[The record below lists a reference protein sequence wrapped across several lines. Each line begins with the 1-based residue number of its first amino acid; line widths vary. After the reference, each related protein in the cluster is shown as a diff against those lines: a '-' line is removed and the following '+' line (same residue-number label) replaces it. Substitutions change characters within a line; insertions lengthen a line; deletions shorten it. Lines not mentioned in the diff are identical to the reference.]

1 MKLETSNYQSYLLRM
16 WAVEKQGGVEWRVT
30 IENVATH
37 QTHGFSSMKKLYEF
51 LDRQTE
57 NQKDISPPDK

>member
-1 MKLETSNYQSYLLRM
+1 MSSKPQHYQSYLLRI
-16 WAVEKQGGVEWRVT
+16 WAVAKEGSLEWRVT

-37 QTHGFSSMKKLYEF
+37 QTLGFSSMEKLYEF

-57 NQKDISPPDK
+57 NQKDVSTSDN